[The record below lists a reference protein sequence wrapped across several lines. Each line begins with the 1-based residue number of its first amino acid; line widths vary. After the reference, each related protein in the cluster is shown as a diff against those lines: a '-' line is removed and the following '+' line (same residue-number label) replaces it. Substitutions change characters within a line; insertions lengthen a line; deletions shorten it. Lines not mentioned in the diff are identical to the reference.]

1 MIAAIE
7 IYNKPIFQYR
17 DECIVILLL
26 NAWELALKSLL
37 SLNKQSI
44 FYSKKR
50 NQPYKTYSWQDALM
64 KSRPYFSHNLPFRPI
79 QRNLELLGTYRD
91 NAVHFYNAK
100 DFGVL
105 LYALAQTSIKN
116 FRDFLDIFFSIKLE
130 NDINWHLLP
139 LGINTPLDIVS
150 FISGKSSVKR
160 SGAVRQFLSELSGAV
175 DDLKI
180 EGEDTSRLLTIFT
193 VKLESVKKI
202 GDADVVMGVKKANGE
217 EGPLTVIRTQDP
229 NITHPLRQTDIVKK
243 ISLFHG
249 KTFTAYTFQ
258 AVSWKYNLKNNPQY
272 CWRAKEGVLTRYSN
286 DVITFLK
293 RLSKVEFDTSLSEYR
308 AYLSDRRKSR

>member
-1 MIAAIE
+1 
-7 IYNKPIFQYR
+7 
-17 DECIVILLL
+17 
-26 NAWELALKSLL
+26 
-37 SLNKQSI
+37 
-44 FYSKKR
+44 
-50 NQPYKTYSWQDALM
+50 
-64 KSRPYFSHNLPFRPI
+64 
-79 QRNLELLGTYRD
+79 
-91 NAVHFYNAK
+91 
-100 DFGVL
+100 
-105 LYALAQTSIKN
+105 
-116 FRDFLDIFFSIKLE
+116 
-130 NDINWHLLP
+130 
-139 LGINTPLDIVS
+139 
-150 FISGKSSVKR
+150 
-160 SGAVRQFLSELSGAV
+160 
-175 DDLKI
+175 
-180 EGEDTSRLLTIFT
+180 LTIFT